1 MFNLLS
7 LARDKMNFSYSLVK
21 SVDGSLGIQEL
32 NGSWSGITGML
43 QRQELDFSISAFSS
57 EPNQV
62 KHIFTEHKQS
72 QERSVIFAA
81 ELSIQPLQSQHQFF
95 HIGDSNS
102 IPLKNT
108 S

>member
-21 SVDGSLGIQEL
+21 SIDGSLGIQEL

-62 KHIFTEHKQS
+62 KHIFTDDKQ
-72 QERSVIFAA
+72 
-81 ELSIQPLQSQHQFF
+81 
-95 HIGDSNS
+95 G
-102 IPLKNT
+102 
-108 S
+108 

>member
-21 SVDGSLGIQEL
+21 SIDGSLGIQEL

-62 KHIFTEHKQS
+62 KDIFAKHKQ
-72 QERSVIFAA
+72 
-81 ELSIQPLQSQHQFF
+81 
-95 HIGDSNS
+95 G
-102 IPLKNT
+102 
-108 S
+108 